1 MLTYG
6 RIETITVFSKV
17 AADLRAIKASD
28 PDLIIIA
35 GIVFVVFKFPMLL
48 SVVLQVAG
56 LCLLLVLLRS
66 PVC

>member
-6 RIETITVFSKV
+6 RIENITVFSKL
-17 AADLRAIKASD
+17 AADLRAIKTSD
-28 PDLIIIA
+28 PYLIIIA

-56 LCLLLVLLRS
+56 LWFLLVLLRS
-66 PVC
+66 PAC